1 MPKVNINFEEAMKK
15 LEEIV
20 DVLERG
26 ELPLDDSIKMFQ
38 KGIELSKFC
47 SKRLDEIEKK
57 ITLLVENE
65 NGQIN
70 EEIFDANSF

>member
-1 MPKVNINFEEAMKK
+1 MAKDKKNFEESMKS

-20 DVLERG
+20 EALERG
-26 ELPLDDSIKMFQ
+26 ELPLDESIEMFQ

-57 ITLLVENE
+57 ITVLIEDE
-65 NGQIN
+65 NGELH
-70 EEIFDANSF
+70 EEKFQVESL